1 MAPVKNIGENLIVTS
16 VDVKDIRWP
25 TSLGSHGS
33 DAMVSL
39 KKQGSRRQASL
50 YVKLKYVSNSIFQH
64 TDPDYSCAYVTISIN
79 DGSAVGYGLTFTCG
93 RGTEIVAMTVKALR
107 FLIVGRK
114 LNRDIYA
121 RFGEFWRDL
130 TSESQLRWVGEA
142 CKNIMDKWF

>member
-16 VDVKDIRWP
+16 VDVKDMRWP
-25 TSLGSHGS
+25 TSLGGHGS

-39 KKQGSRRQASL
+39 RWGQPPAAKPLCSIEMEF
-50 YVKLKYVSNSIFQH
+50 NSILQH

-79 DGSAVGYGLTFTCG
+79 DGSVVGNGLTFTCG

-114 LNRDIYA
+114 LNSDIYA

-142 CKNIMDKWF
+142 